1 MGKLRPMKKIWLL
14 CLAVPFLLFPA
25 CSSEPGEEEAA
36 PVEEPSGGPP
46 PEGEGGEG
54 ATPSNTE

>member
-1 MGKLRPMKKIWLL
+1 MKKIWLL
-14 CLAVPFLLFPA
+14 CLAAPFLLFSA